1 MRPTSLWG
9 VQHNTGQL
17 MQPAGGTRNQTVNRE
32 EWVHAGAGGVK
43 GLNEDGWE
51 TANSKISK

>member
-43 GLNEDGWE
+43 GLNEDKWE
-51 TANSKISK
+51 TANSK